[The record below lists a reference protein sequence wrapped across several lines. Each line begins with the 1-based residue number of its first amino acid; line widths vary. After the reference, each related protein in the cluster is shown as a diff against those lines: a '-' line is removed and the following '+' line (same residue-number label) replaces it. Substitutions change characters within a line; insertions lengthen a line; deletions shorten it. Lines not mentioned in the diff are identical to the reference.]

1 MRNRVQAIARDV
13 HRRNFLSP
21 QQRREFSNIWELG
34 HQAQPFYKPS
44 CPLRTSVT
52 CIVDRD
58 ATNPCTQQTSY
69 NIFAGLGIWKMAEM
83 TIAPVASHG
92 FFIDGHW
99 RDDGDIVEIRAPY
112 DGNLIARV
120 VQGCREHV
128 EAAIAAAVKAF
139 GTTRRLPA
147 FERQRVLRRI
157 SASMA
162 ERKEE
167 FARTLAQ
174 EAGKPIKGA
183 RTEVE
188 RAVFTFNVAAEEST
202 RIYGEYLPLDWQ
214 EFTAGRWGIVR
225 RFPLGPIVGITP
237 FNFPI
242 NLVAH
247 KVAPAIAAGCSMILK
262 PAPQTPL
269 CSLLLAECV
278 QQAGWPDGG
287 LNVLPLSNED
297 AGFLVSD
304 DRIKLISFTGSV
316 PVGWEIK
323 RRSGKKK
330 VVLELGG
337 NAAVIV
343 HSDADLAYAAERCIF
358 GGFAYAGQTCISVQR
373 ILVEH
378 SVYGRFTDLLVEGVK
393 KLHVGDPLDEKTD
406 VGPLIR
412 ESDAVRTI
420 GWIEEAVHAGARV
433 LCGGHRD
440 GMIVE
445 PAILTGT
452 KPDMKVNCQEIFGPV
467 VTVEPYKDF
476 DQALRQVNNSS
487 FGLQAGVFTRDA
499 KLLFQAYDELEVG
512 GLIAGD
518 VPSFRVD
525 HMPYGG
531 VKDSGLGREGLRYAI
546 EEMTE
551 PKLLVMNL
559 R

>member
-1 MRNRVQAIARDV
+1 
-13 HRRNFLSP
+13 
-21 QQRREFSNIWELG
+21 
-34 HQAQPFYKPS
+34 
-44 CPLRTSVT
+44 
-52 CIVDRD
+52 
-58 ATNPCTQQTSY
+58 
-69 NIFAGLGIWKMAEM
+69 MAEM
-83 TIAPVASHG
+83 TVAPVATHG
-92 FFIDGHW
+92 FFVDGRW
-99 RDDGDIVEIRAPY
+99 QQEGDLMEVRSPY
-112 DGNLIARV
+112 DGSVIARV
-120 VQGCREHV
+120 AQGRKEHA
-128 EAAIAAAVKAF
+128 EAAIHAAVKAF

-147 FERQRVLRRI
+147 FERQRVLRQI
-157 SASMA
+157 SAFMV

-174 EAGKPIKGA
+174 EAGKPIKAA
-183 RTEVE
+183 RTEVD
-188 RAVFTFNVAAEEST
+188 RAIFTFNVAAEEST

-225 RFPLGPIVGITP
+225 RFPIGPVAGITP

-242 NLVAH
+242 NLAAH
-247 KVAPAIAAGCSMILK
+247 KVAPAIAAGCPMVLK

-287 LNVLPLSNED
+287 LNVVPLSNED
-297 AGFLVSD
+297 AGLLVTD
-304 DRIKLISFTGSV
+304 ERIKLISFTGSV
-316 PVGWEIK
+316 PVGWDIK
-323 RRSGKKK
+323 RRAGKKK

-343 HSDADLAYAAERCIF
+343 HSDADLEYAAERCVT

-378 SVYGRFTDLLVEGVK
+378 SVYGKFADLLVEGVK
-393 KLHVGDPLDEKTD
+393 QLKTGDPLNESTD

-412 ESDAVRTI
+412 ESDAIRTVT
-420 GWIEEAVHAGARV
+420 WIEEAVRGGARL
-433 LCGGHRD
+433 LCGGHRHNLV
-440 GMIVE
+440 VE
-445 PAILTGT
+445 PTVLTGT
-452 KPDMKVNCQEIFGPV
+452 KPDMKVNYQEVFGPV

-476 DQALRQVNNSS
+476 DQALRQANNSAY
-487 FGLQAGVFTRDA
+487 GMQAGIFTRDA
-499 KLLFQAYDELEVG
+499 KLLFQAYEELEVG
-512 GLIAGD
+512 GVIAGD
-518 VPSFRVD
+518 VPSFRID

-531 VKDSGLGREGLRYAI
+531 VKDSGQGREGLRYAI